1 MRAGRASTQSK
12 FMARQ
17 NDRQGVSI
25 YEMPDVLDWSILSY
39 TERKALRDNEG
50 FEEEAMDCQNGMVDN
65 TIIQSIKDIA
75 LFPIK

>member
-1 MRAGRASTQSK
+1 
-12 FMARQ
+12 MARQ
-17 NDRQGVSI
+17 NDRQGASI

-39 TERKALRDNEG
+39 TERTALRDNEG